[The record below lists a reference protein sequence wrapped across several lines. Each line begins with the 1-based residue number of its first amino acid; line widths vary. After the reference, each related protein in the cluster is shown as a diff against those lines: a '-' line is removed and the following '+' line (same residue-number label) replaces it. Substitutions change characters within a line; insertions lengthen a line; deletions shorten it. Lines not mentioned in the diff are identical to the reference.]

1 MDVAWLMAFA
11 DPVQQ
16 RVAHRDAANQAAAD
30 AMPSAEELLA
40 AFMDAGAVAQAPVEL
55 GWFRAFAHYKLG
67 AAMSVLCKRNRRLAE
82 PDPGLELAAR
92 TLAPM
97 LDRGLEL
104 LA

>member
-1 MDVAWLMAFA
+1 
-11 DPVQQ
+11 
-16 RVAHRDAANQAAAD
+16 
-30 AMPSAEELLA
+30 
-40 AFMDAGAVAQAPVEL
+40 
-55 GWFRAFAHYKLG
+55 
-67 AAMSVLCKRNRRLAE
+67 MSVLCKRNRRLAE

>member
-30 AMPSAEELLA
+30 AMPSAGELLA
-40 AFMDAGAVAQAPVEL
+40 AYMDAAGIAEAPADL
-55 GWFRAFAHYKLG
+55 GWFRAFAYYKLG

-97 LDRGLEL
+97 LDRGLEI

>member
-1 MDVAWLMAFA
+1 M
-11 DPVQQ
+11 
-16 RVAHRDAANQAAAD
+16 DAA
-30 AMPSAEELLA
+30 
-40 AFMDAGAVAQAPVEL
+40 GIAQAPVDL
-55 GWFRAFAHYKLG
+55 DWFRAFAYYKLG
-67 AAMSVLCKRNRRLAE
+67 AAMSVLCKRNRRLPE